1 MRELAMDA
9 SEWETVDDL
18 FRSFF
23 RVVGAPSWHGR
34 NFNALRDSVGV
45 GQINDIEVPYRL
57 VFRNFDKIRPA
68 VKEHAEQFIDVIR
81 ELADEGVP
89 VEIRVEHSD

>member
-1 MRELAMDA
+1 MRELEMDA

-34 NFNALRDSVGV
+34 NFNALRDSIGA
-45 GQINDIEVPYRL
+45 GQINNIEVPYRL
-57 VFRNFDKIRPA
+57 VFRNDDKIHPA
-68 VKEHAEQFIDVIR
+68 VKERAEHFIAVIH
-81 ELADEGVP
+81 ELAGQGVP
-89 VEIRVEHSD
+89 VEIRVEHSN